1 MILTLMRFHPWSEV
15 PEFTVVSSIC
25 HPHLWTNENDFAIV
39 NDYATV
45 VDNVFVHDRPT

>member
-25 HPHLWTNENDFAIV
+25 HPHLWTNMKDLAVI
-39 NDYATV
+39 DDDTAV
-45 VDNVFVHDRPT
+45 VDHVFVDDRP